1 MRVGLSGHQKM
12 PEAAYTF
19 AANAIDDYLA
29 AHENIVGVCSLAAGS
44 DQLFAEKVVN
54 TGNELHVVIP
64 CKDYEAT
71 FDADGLAKY
80 QSLLAVAAN
89 TEMLGFDSPSEEA
102 FYAAGKRV
110 AELSDELIAV
120 WDGKK
125 AQGLGGTADI
135 VDFARHLG
143 KQVIVVWPDGV
154 ER

>member
-1 MRVGLSGHQKM
+1 MKVGLSGHQKM
-12 PEAAYTF
+12 PEEAYNF
-19 AANAIDDYLA
+19 AANAIYDYLE
-29 AHENIVGVCSLAAGS
+29 AHKDVVGVCSLAAGS
-44 DQLFAEKVVN
+44 DQLFAEKIVN
-54 TGNELHVVIP
+54 AGNKLHVVIP
-64 CKDYEAT
+64 CKGYEAT

-80 QSLLAVAAN
+80 QNLLAAATD
-89 TEMLGFDSPSEEA
+89 TEMLEFDSPSEEA

-135 VDFARHLG
+135 VDFAKQLG
-143 KQVIVVWPDGV
+143 KHVIVVWPDGV